1 MNTKLIFTLTTSFD
15 VLSFVSLMVF
25 KKVLNC
31 KVLAV
36 IINCG
41 FREKRDREIR
51 GRSDTNRA
59 IKAYWENCQDSC
71 VVWFP

>member
-15 VLSFVSLMVF
+15 VVCFVSLMVF

-51 GRSDTNRA
+51 GRSDT
-59 IKAYWENCQDSC
+59 
-71 VVWFP
+71 

>member
-15 VLSFVSLMVF
+15 VLCFVSLMVF

-41 FREKRDREIR
+41 FREKRDREKR
-51 GRSDTNRA
+51 GGGVQTRN
-59 IKAYWENCQDSC
+59 E
-71 VVWFP
+71 P